1 MPDSI
6 SLHLLL
12 ESRYANLRPSER
24 KAADFILAHPAEA
37 SQLTLAQ
44 TAEQAGVSQPTVIR
58 LARALGFSGFRAFQ
72 LALVGEQARKVELD
86 VRRGNPIAVLI

>member
-44 TAEQAGVSQPTVIR
+44 TAE
-58 LARALGFSGFRAFQ
+58 
-72 LALVGEQARKVELD
+72 
-86 VRRGNPIAVLI
+86 